1 MKLKISL
8 RLTTFVFCA
17 LAIIAAVLSFIN
29 TQKVGLKIQEE
40 ADRTENH
47 NQCEDKILEFTKASD
62 DLTTATRHFVATG
75 DPVYMNQYWQ
85 EADTARH
92 REDAVDGLKALGI
105 SAAEQ
110 TLLDNA
116 MAASDSLME
125 TEILAMRLKADA
137 VGIPASEMP
146 AEVAGYAY
154 KNGEEAVSAA
164 EKEQLAIRSIFNDV
178 YENQKNE
185 ITDSMAGFRSQLHE
199 RKTSETTLSN
209 IQTERS
215 LNRMLAYDFFLLLL
229 LLVLS
234 FFLMFFV
241 TTPLYRYYK
250 SLKNSGKNGTERLIP
265 GGSLEIQQF
274 AESFNAMVDDLKNQ
288 NAELL
293 EKSRKDSLTGLYN
306 REAFDV
312 YIKETIGTQDGRMA
326 LFFMDMDEFKG
337 LNDRY
342 DYLVGDQVL
351 TEVGQRLKSIAQAYG
366 GKAAR
371 VGGEEFAML
380 LPAVRTPQAAQEA
393 AEKVIKAISEIKP
406 ESGQAER
413 KDFPVSASVGVLLWD
428 SRRDALPLREVLHR
442 SDLACSRAKQQG
454 KGHFK
459 LYYANDS
466 DLQAMQY
473 TQEHEQQV
481 EDEMYGAL
489 ARREFEA
496 YYQPKYNIETGEIVG
511 AEALVRW
518 NHPVRGILSPAH
530 FIPVFEANGFV
541 VQLDFYIF
549 KKVCR
554 TLAGQLE
561 NNEPAVPVAVNFSS
575 RHFANPGFADEVR
588 RIASLMSVP
597 PSFLEI
603 EITETT
609 LMENWDE
616 TITQTRRLREMGFSV
631 ALDDFGTGYSSMGV
645 LQELPVDVIKIDR
658 SFINRD
664 LSEHRNAMFITGIV
678 NIARVLKLRIIC
690 EGVETREQVDF
701 LRQNGIRFVQGY
713 YYSRPVEEAV
723 FKEKLSENKT
733 R

>member
-8 RLTTFVFCA
+8 RMTTFIFCA

-29 TQKVGLKIQEE
+29 TQNVDLKIREQ
-40 ADRTENH
+40 ADRMENH
-47 NQCEDKILEFTKASD
+47 NQCEDKILEFSKASD

-85 EADTARH
+85 EADESRH
-92 REDAVDGLKALGI
+92 REDAVNSLNALGI
-105 SAAEQ
+105 SEEER
-110 TLLDNA
+110 TLLKNA
-116 MAASDSLME
+116 MEASDSLME

-137 VGIPASEMP
+137 VGIPESQMP
-146 AEVAGYAY
+146 PEVAAYVY
-154 KNGEEAVSAA
+154 KNGEESSGPE
-164 EKEQLAIRSIFNDV
+164 EKGQLAIKSIFNNT
-178 YENQKNE
+178 YENQKKE
-185 ITDSMAGFRSQLHE
+185 ITDNITSFRSQLYN
-199 RKTSETTLSN
+199 RKTSENTLSN
-209 IQTERS
+209 SETMGS
-215 LNRMLAYDFFLLLL
+215 LNHMLVYNFFLLLL

-234 FFLMFFV
+234 FFLLFFV
-241 TTPLYRYYK
+241 TTPLHRYYK
-250 SLKNSGKNGTERLIP
+250 SLKNSRENSAEPLIP
-265 GGSLEIQQF
+265 AGSKELQQF
-274 AESFNAMVDDLKNQ
+274 AESFNSMVKDLKNQ
-288 NAELL
+288 NAALL
-293 EKSRKDSLTGLYN
+293 EKSRTDGLTGLYN
-306 REAFDV
+306 REAFDL
-312 YIKETIGTQDGRMA
+312 YIKETIEAHGGRMA

-342 DYLVGDQVL
+342 DYLVGDRVL
-351 TEVGQRLKSIAQAYG
+351 TEAGKKLRAIAEKNSG
-366 GKAAR
+366 MAAR

-380 LPAVRTPQAAQEA
+380 LPSVKTQLAAQKT
-393 AEKVIKAISEIKP
+393 AEQIIKVISEIKP
-406 ESGQAER
+406 ESSRKAR
-413 KDFPVSASVGVLLWD
+413 KDFPVSVSVGVLLWD
-428 SRRDALPLREVLHR
+428 SQADALPLREVLHR

-459 LYYANDS
+459 FYYANDS

-496 YYQPKYNIETGEIVG
+496 YYQPKYNIETGEIMG

-518 NHPVRGILSPAH
+518 NHPTRGVLSPAH

-554 TLAGQLE
+554 TLAGQFK

-575 RHFANPGFADEVR
+575 RHFANPGFADEIR
-588 RIASLMSVP
+588 RIAELLSVP

-603 EITETT
+603 EITETV

-616 TITQTRRLREMGFSV
+616 TITQTCKLREMGFSV

-678 NIARVLKLRIIC
+678 NIARVLNLRIIC
-690 EGVETREQVDF
+690 EGVETREQADF
-701 LRQNGIRFVQGY
+701 LKKNGVLFVQGY
-713 YYSRPVEEAV
+713 YYSRPVPEAV
-723 FKEKLSENKT
+723 FKEMLIKNKS
-733 R
+733 